1 MVLRKE
7 ADLPRAF
14 TRSLSATLFL
24 FLAFQAPG
32 EAQQTA
38 AGRSA
43 TGVEFFPDRLPNAK
57 PDAPT
62 VAALPAKAPARW
74 WQKILGL
81 RSTQKST
88 LSLKRQPEGLGS
100 TSYGAIYD
108 PTRPGNPI
116 IAPQLPLRRYSVVP
130 LEEYLQRK
138 AIANARRPILT
149 GPPQLILEDFS
160 QSRAPE
166 FSPRQP
172 LGLSATTNF
181 EGLTQNLVP
190 PDPDMAAGPEELIV
204 AINAQIARYTK
215 AGVQSNLQTLQQ
227 WFANMI
233 PTVCPIS
240 TCAMYDPKIVYD
252 SLHGRFIL
260 SAISWEA
267 NTFRTYFLISV
278 SNGPTFAGGWKNWA
292 LKGSLNGTVESNL
305 EIDFTQ
311 LGYDSNAVY
320 LSTDML
326 TAIGDNYQ
334 YSKIRILKKS
344 ELYNPATTT
353 LTYQDIWDLRNH
365 DNTKA
370 SSIQPTILRGRPG
383 SATDPGILINCAT
396 TANANYVTVWRVNN
410 PTGTAPV
417 AVRTTITGVWPY
429 DVPASIPQLG
439 TPIRL
444 DSGFGNVLKAVVRN
458 GVLFAARNSGYTNEP
473 TTVTYDRIDLASN
486 KLTLQGRISNGNFF
500 YPAFDVPASNGPGNT
515 FPNKL
520 ITGST
525 TDSTGALT
533 YAGIPDVKNGE
544 DFYTSGVG
552 DRFRWGDYFGA
563 SLDPTLGGMWVYG
576 QYAKPKGQSSGVYG
590 TRVAY
595 FPVATSPQFTDV
607 SSSSVFY
614 DAINVLRQWGIT
626 LGCTTTTFC
635 PGNPVLRSQAAA
647 FVTRAILGDN
657 FTFPQTPYFT
667 DVPTTHQFFPQIQKL
682 RELNII
688 TGCTANT
695 FCPDTPINR
704 TDMATFLV
712 RGKLRALF
720 GDDFTFPQTAY
731 FNDVPSTHA
740 SFKFIQKLRELGI
753 TLGCG
758 SGAGFCPTDTVTRE
772 QMATFLYRAFLN

>member
-1 MVLRKE
+1 M
-7 ADLPRAF
+7 PRAF
-14 TRSLSATLFL
+14 TRSLSATLFFL
-24 FLAFQAPG
+24 LAFGVAG

-38 AGRSA
+38 AGQSA
-43 TGVEFFPDRLPNAK
+43 KGVEFFPDRLPNAK
-57 PDAPT
+57 PEPAAAT
-62 VAALPAKAPARW
+62 ALPAKAPASW
-74 WQKILGL
+74 WRRIFS
-81 RSTQKST
+81 RRTVQKSL
-88 LSLKRQPEGLGS
+88 LSMRRQPEGSGS
-100 TSYGAIYD
+100 TPYGAIYD

-116 IAPQLPLRRYSVVP
+116 LVP
-130 LEEYLQRK
+130 LLPVRGHFTVSIDEYIQRK
-138 AIANARRPILT
+138 IAANARRPLQE
-149 GPPQLILEDFS
+149 GPPRMIFQDFS
-160 QSRAPE
+160 QARAPE
-166 FSPRQP
+166 FAPRQP
-172 LGLSATTNF
+172 LGLTATINF
-181 EGLTQNLVP
+181 EGLAQHRVP

-204 AINAQIARYTK
+204 AINSQIARYTK
-215 AGVQSNLQTLQQ
+215 TGTQSNFQTLQQ
-227 WFANMI
+227 WFANLI
-233 PTVCPIS
+233 HTICPIAA
-240 TCAMYDPKIVYD
+240 CDIFDPKIVYD

-260 SAISWEA
+260 SAISYEDL
-267 NTFRTYFLISV
+267 TDKSYFLISV
-278 SNGPTFAGGWKNWA
+278 SNGPTFSGGWKNWA

-311 LGYDSNAVY
+311 IGYDSNAVY
-320 LSTDML
+320 LATDML
-326 TAIGDNYQ
+326 TAFSPTFQ

-667 DVPTTHQFFPQIQKL
+667 DVPTTHQFFP
-682 RELNII
+682 
-688 TGCTANT
+688 
-695 FCPDTPINR
+695 
-704 TDMATFLV
+704 
-712 RGKLRALF
+712 
-720 GDDFTFPQTAY
+720 
-731 FNDVPSTHA
+731 
-740 SFKFIQKLRELGI
+740 
-753 TLGCG
+753 
-758 SGAGFCPTDTVTRE
+758 
-772 QMATFLYRAFLN
+772 